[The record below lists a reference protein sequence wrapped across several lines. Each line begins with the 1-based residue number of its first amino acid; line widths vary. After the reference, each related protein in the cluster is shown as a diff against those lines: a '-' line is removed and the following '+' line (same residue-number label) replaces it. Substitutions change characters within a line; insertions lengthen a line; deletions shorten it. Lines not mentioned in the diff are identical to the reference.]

1 MILND
6 LEVSMNQTSDIK
18 NVTEKEIP
26 AGDDHIDNIK
36 LKFYELLRKRISRF
50 IIGFAGNRGNKF
62 SGYLL
67 ALPDFFILLARLAVD
82 KRVTSSQKMFVGGII
97 AYVMLPI
104 DIIPDFIPFI
114 GYIDDLVLVVYGL
127 NLILN
132 EVDKQVIIDN
142 WSGEENVLELM
153 SRVTSTAEKF
163 LDRNILK
170 KIQRWIGNLRK

>member
-1 MILND
+1 MK
-6 LEVSMNQTSDIK
+6 QTPEIK
-18 NVTEKEIP
+18 KEAEKEILV
-26 AGDDHIDNIK
+26 ADDQIDETK
-36 LKFYELLRKRISRF
+36 LKFYEILRKRISKF
-50 IIGFAGNRGNKF
+50 VTGFAGEYGNKF
-62 SGYLL
+62 TGYLL
-67 ALPDFFILLARLAVD
+67 ALPDFFILLTRLAVD

-132 EVDKQVIIDN
+132 EVDKKIIIDN
-142 WSGEENVLELM
+142 WSGEENVLELL
-153 SRVTSTAEKF
+153 SKVTSTAEKF

-170 KIQRWIGNLRK
+170 KIQRWISNLRK